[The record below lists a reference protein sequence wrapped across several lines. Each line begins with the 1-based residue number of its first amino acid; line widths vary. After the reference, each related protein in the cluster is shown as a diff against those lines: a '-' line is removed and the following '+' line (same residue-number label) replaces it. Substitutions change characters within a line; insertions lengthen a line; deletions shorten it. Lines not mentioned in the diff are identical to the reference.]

1 MLLAATDSVSVS
13 TVLIS
18 VLSSATVG
26 GIIVAVLTGRHE
38 RDQQLRDKMLGAAAD
53 FATSMAK
60 LRAMLEAIDR
70 GAKEGVLEG
79 RALDTALVEYE
90 AIWGQASAQLVLVQM
105 LYHPASAV
113 YGEAGKIWGF
123 TVRPAEAREFA
134 GDPLARDKAMG
145 GGFATAEAIRYLGDF
160 SYRFARYVWEAIDNP
175 RRTRGRRS
183 GRPGMFAASRPVSPS
198 RPPQPPDTAASDSGE
213 SDPAE

>member
-13 TVLIS
+13 TVIIS
-18 VLSSATVG
+18 VVSSATVG

-70 GAKEGVLEG
+70 GTREGVLKG

-90 AIWGQASAQLVLVQM
+90 AIWEQASAQLVLVQM
-105 LYHPASAV
+105 LYHPASAA

-123 TVRPAEAREFA
+123 TVQPSEARDFA
-134 GDPLARDKAMG
+134 GDPVARRRAMG
-145 GGFATAEAIRYLGDF
+145 GGFATAEALRYLGDF
-160 SYRFARYVWEAIDNP
+160 SYSFALYVWQAIDNP
-175 RRTRGRRS
+175 RRRRGRRS
-183 GRPGMFAASRPVSPS
+183 DRPGMFAALRPVSPS
-198 RPPQPPDTAASDSGE
+198 RAPQPPDMAASDSGG
-213 SDPAE
+213 SSPAE